1 MKTAVAIV
9 RYSIIVLLIAAIV
22 PYLYT
27 KFFPSHQL
35 VAEASEIPI
44 KPYPII
50 FFDLYTQRG
59 GMGPGIPGGL
69 FAPGENVALYVNMT
83 SNGLP
88 VENRIMFF
96 EIEGPANSC
105 LITTVTNSSGIAS
118 ATFMIPL
125 DLAQDKVLGTWCVTA
140 QTGLDIDTF
149 GDTLNFEVLPIIHAP
164 EFPTLT
170 VILLVFI
177 LTIATTIIL
186 KRKSRQLKVAA
197 DNLAQK
203 ADLTRLASR
212 NATL

>member
-1 MKTAVAIV
+1 MKTAVTIV

-27 KFFPSHQL
+27 KFLPALQL
-35 VAEASEIPI
+35 ITEASEIPI
-44 KPYPII
+44 KPYPIV

-69 FAPGENVALYVNMT
+69 FAPGENVELYVNMT
-83 SNGLP
+83 SNDLP
-88 VENRIMFF
+88 VENRIIFF
-96 EIEGPANSC
+96 EIEGPSNSC

-118 ATFMIPL
+118 ATYMIPL

-149 GDTLNFEVLPIIHAP
+149 GDTLNFEVAPIIQAP

-170 VILLVFI
+170 VLLLAFI
-177 LTIATTIIL
+177 LTITTTITL

-197 DNLAQK
+197 DNLVQK
-203 ADLTRLASR
+203 SDPTRLASR
-212 NATL
+212 NAAS

>member
-1 MKTAVAIV
+1 M
-9 RYSIIVLLIAAIV
+9 
-22 PYLYT
+22 
-27 KFFPSHQL
+27 

-44 KPYPII
+44 KPYPIV

-59 GMGPGIPGGL
+59 GMGPGISGGL
-69 FAPGENVALYVNMT
+69 FAPGENVELYVNMT

-88 VENRIMFF
+88 VENGILFF
-96 EIEGPANSC
+96 EIEGPANSS
-105 LITTVTNSSGIAS
+105 LLTTVTNSSGIAS
-118 ATFMIPL
+118 AIYMIPL

-140 QTGLDIDTF
+140 QTGLDIDTV
-149 GDTLNFEVLPIIHAP
+149 GDNMNFEVAPVIQAP

-170 VILLVFI
+170 VLLPAFI
-177 LTIATTIIL
+177 LTITTTITL

-203 ADLTRLASR
+203 ADLTRLVNR